1 MDGQLTSHHL
11 AIMRRSLACGGIPSD
26 QMAWILSEAARLLD
40 ERDHARSVIAELV
53 QPMTDVR
60 RLLNE
65 LYVVH
70 GQPPPATP
78 RSRGRRPR
86 SSTAVHENVDE
97 KM

>member
-40 ERDHARSVIAELV
+40 ERDHARSVINELV
-53 QPMTDVR
+53 QPMSELR

-65 LYVVH
+65 LYVVYAE
-70 GQPPPATP
+70 PSAATP
-78 RSRGRRPR
+78 RGPGHRPR
-86 SSTAVHENVDE
+86 SSAAVHENVDK